1 MSERERELLTR
12 AGIHVA
18 VLDEIGGNAA
28 VRRQCIRAA
37 QTIRKR
43 GFRKVGLLPASADV
57 SVVGIGVN
65 LAIAMAELTGSTVA
79 YIDANLRWPAL
90 APLLNGDKGGE
101 APEPGQMFATRWLNG
116 DVALLVPQERAVTSA
131 GLGELGKLL
140 ASSSEIFGASL
151 VDLTG
156 WRRVGEHLSAYD
168 ILDGVAVVAQT
179 DVTTEDQLL
188 RLGHELP
195 VDRYLGVLLLGAH
208 E

>member
-1 MSERERELLTR
+1 MSERERELLIR

-18 VLDEIGGNAA
+18 VLDEVAGNAA

-37 QTIRKR
+37 QTIRQR
-43 GFRKVGLLPASADV
+43 GFHRVGLLPASADV

-79 YIDANLRWPAL
+79 YVDANLRWPAL
-90 APLLNGDKGGE
+90 APLLDGE
-101 APEPGQMFATRWLNG
+101 DPEPGQMFATRWLRG

-140 ASSSEIFGASL
+140 ASSHEIFGASL

-168 ILDGVAVVAQT
+168 ILDGIAVVAQT
-179 DVTTEDQLL
+179 DLTTEDQLL

-195 VDRYLGVLLLGAH
+195 PERYLGVLLLGAH